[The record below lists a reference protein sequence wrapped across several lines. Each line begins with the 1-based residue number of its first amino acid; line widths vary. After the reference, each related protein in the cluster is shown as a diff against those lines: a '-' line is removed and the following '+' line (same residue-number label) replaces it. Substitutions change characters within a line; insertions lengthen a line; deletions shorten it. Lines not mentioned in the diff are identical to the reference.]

1 MAFNS
6 RGQIL
11 TIRVG
16 PSPTNPGEDAQTLL
30 LIDPET
36 LRVRAEKDLP
46 PSPTSGSGVSFAG
59 GGYFY
64 MDNLRRVLGSGLNA

>member
-46 PSPTSGSGVSFAG
+46 LALLPGAASASLAGDTSTWTI
-59 GGYFY
+59 
-64 MDNLRRVLGSGLNA
+64 